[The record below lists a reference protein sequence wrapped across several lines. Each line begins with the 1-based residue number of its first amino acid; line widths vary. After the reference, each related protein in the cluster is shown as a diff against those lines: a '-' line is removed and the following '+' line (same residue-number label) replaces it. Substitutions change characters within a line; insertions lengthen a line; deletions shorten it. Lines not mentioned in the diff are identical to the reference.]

1 MKASIIKVNSVDF
14 MNDATNL
21 YRTKDFIVRQKIS
34 ITESTVKMPI
44 VISVDTYFKRTKE
57 RDEQYEFL
65 LISRKDL
72 INGKRVKAS
81 AYTRFYK
88 D

>member
-1 MKASIIKVNSVDF
+1 MKIAAGSIDF
-14 MNDATNL
+14 MNNATNL
-21 YRTKDFIVRQKIS
+21 YRTKDYIVRQKLS
-34 ITESTVKMPI
+34 ITESTVKMPM

-57 RDEQYEFL
+57 RDEQYEYL

-81 AYTRFYK
+81 AYTRFYV

>member
-1 MKASIIKVNSVDF
+1 MIDVRVNKIDF

-21 YRTKDFIVRQKIS
+21 YRTKEYIVRQKLS
-34 ITESTVKMPI
+34 ITESTVKMPL

-57 RDEQYEFL
+57 RDAQYEFL

-72 INGKRVKAS
+72 IDGKRVKAS
-81 AYTRFYK
+81 AYTRFYV